1 MKTRM
6 PGALVTVDELNVYPL
21 KSGRRIPRSSVRL
34 TATGFEWD
42 RYWMVVNPEG
52 TFLSQRTHP
61 KLAWIQ
67 PELSDTALTL
77 HAPERA
83 PLVLPLEARGESI
96 DVKVWKDPCQG
107 LDQGEAASAWVSAVL
122 GEPVRVVRA
131 LDNPKRV
138 ASPEYAGTTPAPV
151 AFSDGFP
158 VLVCNRASLEH
169 LNTRMPEPVPMERFR
184 PNMVLQGLP
193 AFAEDRISSV
203 RVGDA
208 TLRLVKP
215 CTRCVITSTDQRT
228 GERSTNPL
236 PILRE
241 FRFDRTLL
249 GVTFGENAV
258 PTGGVGAVI
267 ETGAECVV
275 TYRS

>member
-1 MKTRM
+1 M
-6 PGALVTVDELNVYPL
+6 VTIDELNIYPL
-21 KSGRRIPRSSVRL
+21 KSGRRIPKSSVRL

-42 RYWMVVNPEG
+42 RYWMVVNANG

-61 KLAWIQ
+61 RLAWIQ
-67 PELSDTALTL
+67 PELSSTALTL

-83 PLVLPLEARGESI
+83 PLVLPLEARGQSV
-96 DVKVWKDPCQG
+96 DVQVWKDPCQG
-107 LDQGEAASAWVSAVL
+107 VDQGEAAGAWVSAVL
-122 GEPVRVVRA
+122 GEAVRVVRA
-131 LDNPKRV
+131 PDNPKRV
-138 ASPEYAGTTPAPV
+138 ANPEYAGPAPAPV
-151 AFSDGFP
+151 AFPDGFP
-158 VLVCNRASLEH
+158 ILVCNRASLEH
-169 LNTRMPEPVPMERFR
+169 LNTRMPEPIPMERFR
-184 PNMVLQGLP
+184 PNIVLQGLP
-193 AFAEDRISSV
+193 AFAEDRVSSV
-203 RVGDA
+203 RIGDV

-258 PTGGVGAVI
+258 PMAGVGAAI
-267 ETGAECVV
+267 ATGAECIV
-275 TYRS
+275 TFDD